1 MIFDTRITP
10 IRRDLASTAYKAI
23 VKRKKYVTAKLATVK
38 STFTPLYSNKGSK
51 LSTQLL
57 YGEECDVFETKN
69 GWSWIQSRRDN
80 YVGYTPTIN
89 LTRKIYKPNSK
100 VISLRTVIYTKPDI
114 KSVTK
119 GYLSFNSLVEVIK
132 IKGKYSLIKNLGW
145 CPSLDLVKIKSSK
158 FNHIDLS
165 KQYLDTPYLWGGRD
179 SMGID
184 CSGLVQNLHQ
194 INNRSFPRDTD
205 MQEIFVTNEVK
216 FEKDLKAGDLVFW
229 KGHVAMMIDNS
240 NIIHA
245 NAFHMKTTIELL
257 SSAKKRISKTNGKV
271 RKMGR
276 LMTN

>member
-38 STFTPLYSNKGSK
+38 STFTPLYANKGSK

-194 INNRSFPRDTD
+194 INNRPFPRDTD

-216 FEKDLKAGDLVFW
+216 YEKDLKAGDLVFW

-245 NAFHMKTTIELL
+245 NAYHMKTAIEPL
-257 SSAKKRISKTNGKV
+257 STAKKRILKSNGKI
-271 RKMGR
+271 KKLGR
-276 LMTN
+276 L

>member
-10 IRRDLASTAYKAI
+10 IRRDLASIAYKAI

-38 STFTPLYSNKGSK
+38 SAFTPLYSNKGSK

-80 YVGYTPTIN
+80 YVGYTPTIH

-145 CPSLDLVKIKSSK
+145 CPSLDLAKIKSSK

-194 INNRSFPRDTD
+194 INNRPFPRDTD
-205 MQEIFVTNEVK
+205 MQELFVTNEVK
-216 FEKDLKAGDLVFW
+216 YEKDLKAGDLVFW

-245 NAFHMKTTIELL
+245 NAFHMKTAIEPL
-257 SSAKKRISKTNGKV
+257 STAKKRILKSNGKI
-271 RKMGR
+271 KKLGR
-276 LMTN
+276 L

>member
-23 VKRKKYVTAKLATVK
+23 AKRKKYVTAKLATVK

-80 YVGYTPTIN
+80 YVGYTPTIH

-194 INNRSFPRDTD
+194 INNRPFPRDTD
-205 MQEIFVTNEVK
+205 MQELFVTNEVK
-216 FEKDLKAGDLVFW
+216 YEKDLKAGDLVFW

-245 NAFHMKTTIELL
+245 NAFHMKTAIEPL
-257 SSAKKRISKTNGKV
+257 STAKKRILKSNGKI
-271 RKMGR
+271 KKLGR
-276 LMTN
+276 L

>member
-1 MIFDTRITP
+1 VIFDTRITP
-10 IRRDLASTAYKAI
+10 IRRDLASTAYKAV

-38 STFTPLYSNKGSK
+38 SAFTPLYSNKGSK

-145 CPSLDLVKIKSSK
+145 CPSLDLAKIKSSK

-194 INNRSFPRDTD
+194 INNRPFPRDTD
-205 MQEIFVTNEVK
+205 MQEIFVTKEVK
-216 FEKDLKAGDLVFW
+216 YEKDLKAGDLVFW

-245 NAFHMKTTIELL
+245 NAFHMKTAIEPL
-257 SSAKKRISKTNGKV
+257 STAKKRILKSNGKI
-271 RKMGR
+271 KKLGR
-276 LMTN
+276 L

>member
-23 VKRKKYVTAKLATVK
+23 AKRKKYVTAKLATVK

-194 INNRSFPRDTD
+194 INNRPFPRDTD
-205 MQEIFVTNEVK
+205 MQELFVTNEVK
-216 FEKDLKAGDLVFW
+216 YEKDLKAGDLVFW

-245 NAFHMKTTIELL
+245 NAFHMKTAIEPL
-257 SSAKKRISKTNGKV
+257 STAKKRILKSNGKI
-271 RKMGR
+271 KKLGR
-276 LMTN
+276 L

>member
-38 STFTPLYSNKGSK
+38 SAFTPLYSNKGSK

-145 CPSLDLVKIKSSK
+145 CPSLDLAKIKSSK

-194 INNRSFPRDTD
+194 INNRPFPRDTD

-216 FEKDLKAGDLVFW
+216 YEKDLKAGDLVFW

-245 NAFHMKTTIELL
+245 NAFHMKTAIEPL
-257 SSAKKRISKTNGKV
+257 STAKKRILKSNGKI
-271 RKMGR
+271 KKLGR
-276 LMTN
+276 L

>member
-1 MIFDTRITP
+1 MIFDSRITP
-10 IRRDLASTAYKAI
+10 IRRDLASAAYKAI
-23 VKRKKYVTAKLATVK
+23 VKRKKYVNAKPATVK
-38 STFTPLYSNKGSK
+38 STFSPLYSNKGSK

-80 YVGYTPTIN
+80 YVGYTPSIN
-89 LTRKIYKPNSK
+89 LTRKTYKPNSK

-114 KSVTK
+114 KSTTK

-145 CPSLDLVKIKSSK
+145 CPSLDLVKVKSSK

-184 CSGLVQNLHQ
+184 CSGLIQNLHQ
-194 INNRSFPRDTD
+194 INNRPFPRDTD

-216 FEKDLKAGDLVFW
+216 YEKDLKAGDLVFW
-229 KGHVAMMIDNS
+229 KGHVAMMIDNL

-245 NAFHMKTTIELL
+245 NAFHMKTAIEPLGT
-257 SSAKKRISKTNGKV
+257 AKKRILKSNGKI
-271 RKMGR
+271 KKIGR
-276 LMTN
+276 L

>member
-1 MIFDTRITP
+1 MIFDSRITP

-23 VKRKKYVTAKLATVK
+23 AKRKKYVTAKLATVK
-38 STFTPLYSNKGSK
+38 SAFTPLYSNKGSK

-194 INNRSFPRDTD
+194 INNRPFPRDTD
-205 MQEIFVTNEVK
+205 MQEMFVTNEVK
-216 FEKDLKAGDLVFW
+216 YEKDLKAGDLVFW

-245 NAFHMKTTIELL
+245 NAFHMKTAIEPL
-257 SSAKKRISKTNGKV
+257 STAKKRILKSKGKI
-271 RKMGR
+271 KKLGR
-276 LMTN
+276 F

>member
-10 IRRDLASTAYKAI
+10 IRRDLASAAYKAI

-38 STFTPLYSNKGSK
+38 SAFTPLYSNKGSK

-80 YVGYTPTIN
+80 YVGYTPSIN
-89 LTRKIYKPNSK
+89 LTRKTYKPNSK

-145 CPSLDLVKIKSSK
+145 CPSLDLAKIKSSK

-194 INNRSFPRDTD
+194 INNRPFPRDTD
-205 MQEIFVTNEVK
+205 MQELFVTNEVK
-216 FEKDLKAGDLVFW
+216 YEKDLKAGDLVFW

-245 NAFHMKTTIELL
+245 NAFHMKTAIEPL
-257 SSAKKRISKTNGKV
+257 STAKKRILKSNGKI
-271 RKMGR
+271 KKLGR
-276 LMTN
+276 L

>member
-69 GWSWIQSRRDN
+69 RWSWIQSRRDN
-80 YVGYTPTIN
+80 YVGYTPSIN
-89 LTRKIYKPNSK
+89 LTRKTYKPNSK

-114 KSVTK
+114 KSVTR

-145 CPSLDLVKIKSSK
+145 CPSLDLVKVKSSK

-184 CSGLVQNLHQ
+184 CSGLIQNLHQ
-194 INNRSFPRDTD
+194 INNRPFPRDTD

-216 FEKDLKAGDLVFW
+216 YEKDLKAGDLVFW

-245 NAFHMKTTIELL
+245 NAFHMKTAIEPL
-257 SSAKKRISKTNGKV
+257 SSAKKRILKSNGKI
-271 RKMGR
+271 KKLGR
-276 LMTN
+276 L

>member
-10 IRRDLASTAYKAI
+10 IRRDLASAAYKDI

-38 STFTPLYSNKGSK
+38 SAFTPLYSNKGSK

-89 LTRKIYKPNSK
+89 ITRKIYKPNSK
-100 VISLRTVIYTKPDI
+100 VISLRTIIYTKPDI

-194 INNRSFPRDTD
+194 INNKPFPRDTD

-216 FEKDLKAGDLVFW
+216 YEKDLKAGDLVFW
-229 KGHVAMMIDNS
+229 KGHVAMMIDHS

-245 NAFHMKTTIELL
+245 NAFHMKTAIEPL
-257 SSAKKRISKTNGKV
+257 STAKKRILKSNGKI
-271 RKMGR
+271 KKLGR
-276 LMTN
+276 L

>member
-38 STFTPLYSNKGSK
+38 SAFTPLYSNKGSK

-145 CPSLDLVKIKSSK
+145 CPSLDLAKIKSSK

-216 FEKDLKAGDLVFW
+216 YEKDLKAGDLVFW

-245 NAFHMKTTIELL
+245 NAFHMKTAIEPL
-257 SSAKKRISKTNGKV
+257 STAKKRILKSNGKI
-271 RKMGR
+271 KKLGR
-276 LMTN
+276 L

>member
-1 MIFDTRITP
+1 MIFDSRITP
-10 IRRDLASTAYKAI
+10 IRRDLASAAYKAI

-38 STFTPLYSNKGSK
+38 SAFTPLYSNKGSK

-194 INNRSFPRDTD
+194 INNRPFPRDTD

-216 FEKDLKAGDLVFW
+216 YEKDLKAGDLVFW

-245 NAFHMKTTIELL
+245 NAFHMKTAIEPL
-257 SSAKKRISKTNGKV
+257 STAKKRILKSNGKI
-271 RKMGR
+271 KKLGR
-276 LMTN
+276 L

>member
-38 STFTPLYSNKGSK
+38 CAFTPLYSNKGSK

-80 YVGYTPTIN
+80 YVGYTPSIN
-89 LTRKIYKPNSK
+89 LTRRTYKPNSK
-100 VISLRTVIYTKPDI
+100 VISLRTFIYTKPDI

-194 INNRSFPRDTD
+194 INNRPFPRDTD
-205 MQEIFVTNEVK
+205 MQEIFVTNEIK
-216 FEKDLKAGDLVFW
+216 YEKDLKAGDLVFW

-245 NAFHMKTTIELL
+245 NAFHMKTAIEPL
-257 SSAKKRISKTNGKV
+257 STAKKRILKSNGKI
-271 RKMGR
+271 KKLGR
-276 LMTN
+276 L

>member
-132 IKGKYSLIKNLGW
+132 TKGKYSLIKNLGW

-194 INNRSFPRDTD
+194 INNRPFPRDTD
-205 MQEIFVTNEVK
+205 MQELFVTNEVK
-216 FEKDLKAGDLVFW
+216 YEKDLKAGDLVFW

-245 NAFHMKTTIELL
+245 NAFHMKTAIEPL
-257 SSAKKRISKTNGKV
+257 STAKKRILKSNGKI
-271 RKMGR
+271 KKLGR
-276 LMTN
+276 L

>member
-1 MIFDTRITP
+1 VIFDSRITP
-10 IRRDLASTAYKAI
+10 IRRDLASAAYKAI
-23 VKRKKYVTAKLATVK
+23 VKRKKYVNAKPATVK
-38 STFTPLYSNKGSK
+38 STFSPLYSNKGSK

-184 CSGLVQNLHQ
+184 CSGLIQNLHQ
-194 INNRSFPRDTD
+194 INNRPFPRDTD

-216 FEKDLKAGDLVFW
+216 YEKDLKAGDLVFW

-245 NAFHMKTTIELL
+245 NAFHMKTAIEPL
-257 SSAKKRISKTNGKV
+257 STAKKRILKSNGKI
-271 RKMGR
+271 KKLGR
-276 LMTN
+276 L

>member
-23 VKRKKYVTAKLATVK
+23 VKRKKYVSAKLATVK
-38 STFTPLYSNKGSK
+38 SAFTPLYSNKGSK

-194 INNRSFPRDTD
+194 INNRPFPRDTD
-205 MQEIFVTNEVK
+205 MQEIFVTKEVK
-216 FEKDLKAGDLVFW
+216 YEKDLKAGDLVFW

-245 NAFHMKTTIELL
+245 NAFHMKTAIEPL
-257 SSAKKRISKTNGKV
+257 STAKKRILKSNGKI
-271 RKMGR
+271 KKLGR
-276 LMTN
+276 L

>member
-38 STFTPLYSNKGSK
+38 SAFTPLYSNKGSK

-194 INNRSFPRDTD
+194 INNRPFPRDTD
-205 MQEIFVTNEVK
+205 MQEIFVTKEVK
-216 FEKDLKAGDLVFW
+216 YEKDLKAGDLVFW

-245 NAFHMKTTIELL
+245 NAYHMKTAIEPL
-257 SSAKKRISKTNGKV
+257 STAKKRILKSNGKI
-271 RKMGR
+271 KKLGR
-276 LMTN
+276 L

>member
-1 MIFDTRITP
+1 MIFDSRITP
-10 IRRDLASTAYKAI
+10 IRRDLASAVYKAI
-23 VKRKKYVTAKLATVK
+23 VKRKKYVNAKLATVK
-38 STFTPLYSNKGSK
+38 SAFSPLYSNKGSK

-80 YVGYTPTIN
+80 YVGYTPSIH
-89 LTRKIYKPNSK
+89 LTRKTYKPNSK

-114 KSVTK
+114 KSVTR

-184 CSGLVQNLHQ
+184 CSGLVQNRPQ
-194 INNRSFPRDTD
+194 INNRPFPRDTD

-216 FEKDLKAGDLVFW
+216 YEKDLKAGDLVFW

-245 NAFHMKTTIELL
+245 NAFHMKTAIEPL
-257 SSAKKRISKTNGKV
+257 STAKKRILKSNGKI
-271 RKMGR
+271 KKLGR
-276 LMTN
+276 L

>member
-80 YVGYTPTIN
+80 YVGYTPSIN
-89 LTRKIYKPNSK
+89 LTRQTYKPNSK

-194 INNRSFPRDTD
+194 INNRPFPRDTD

-216 FEKDLKAGDLVFW
+216 YEKDLKAGDLVFW

-245 NAFHMKTTIELL
+245 NAYHMKTAIEPL
-257 SSAKKRISKTNGKV
+257 STAKKRILKSNVKIK
-271 RKMGR
+271 KLGR
-276 LMTN
+276 L

>member
-1 MIFDTRITP
+1 MIFDSRITP
-10 IRRDLASTAYKAI
+10 IRRDLASAAYKAI
-23 VKRKKYVTAKLATVK
+23 VKRKKYVNAKLATVQ
-38 STFTPLYSNKGSK
+38 SSFSPLYSNKGSK

-145 CPSLDLVKIKSSK
+145 CPSLDLAKIKSSK
-158 FNHIDLS
+158 FNHINLS

-184 CSGLVQNLHQ
+184 CSGLIQNLHQ
-194 INNRSFPRDTD
+194 INNRPFPRDTD

-216 FEKDLKAGDLVFW
+216 YEKDLKAGDLVFW

-245 NAFHMKTTIELL
+245 NAYHMKTAIEPL
-257 SSAKKRISKTNGKV
+257 STAKKRILKSNGKI
-271 RKMGR
+271 KKLGR
-276 LMTN
+276 L

>member
-38 STFTPLYSNKGSK
+38 SAFTPLYTNKGSK

-80 YVGYTPTIN
+80 YVGYTPTIH

-145 CPSLDLVKIKSSK
+145 CPSLDLAKIKSSK

-194 INNRSFPRDTD
+194 INNRPFPRDTD

-216 FEKDLKAGDLVFW
+216 YEKDLKAGDLVFW

-245 NAFHMKTTIELL
+245 NAFHMKTAIEPL
-257 SSAKKRISKTNGKV
+257 STAKKRILKSNGKI
-271 RKMGR
+271 KKLGR
-276 LMTN
+276 L

>member
-10 IRRDLASTAYKAI
+10 IRRDLASSAYKAI
-23 VKRKKYVTAKLATVK
+23 VKRKKYVNAKLATVK
-38 STFTPLYSNKGSK
+38 STFSPLYSNKGSK

-100 VISLRTVIYTKPDI
+100 VISLRTVIYNKPDI

-194 INNRSFPRDTD
+194 INNRPFPRDTD

-216 FEKDLKAGDLVFW
+216 YEKDLKAGDLVFW

-245 NAFHMKTTIELL
+245 NAFHMKTAIEPL
-257 SSAKKRISKTNGKV
+257 STAKKRILKSNGKI
-271 RKMGR
+271 KKLGR
-276 LMTN
+276 L

>member
-10 IRRDLASTAYKAI
+10 IRRDLASTVYKAV

-38 STFTPLYSNKGSK
+38 SAFTPLYSNKGSK

-89 LTRKIYKPNSK
+89 LTKKIYKPNSK

-194 INNRSFPRDTD
+194 INNRPFPRDTD

-216 FEKDLKAGDLVFW
+216 YEKDLKAGDLVFW

-245 NAFHMKTTIELL
+245 NAFHMKTAIEPL
-257 SSAKKRISKTNGKV
+257 STAKKRILKSNGKI
-271 RKMGR
+271 KKLGR
-276 LMTN
+276 L

>member
-10 IRRDLASTAYKAI
+10 IRRDLASIAYKAI

-38 STFTPLYSNKGSK
+38 SAFTPLYSNKGSK

-194 INNRSFPRDTD
+194 INNRPFPRDTD

-216 FEKDLKAGDLVFW
+216 YEKDLKAGDLVFW

-245 NAFHMKTTIELL
+245 NAFHMKTAIEPL
-257 SSAKKRISKTNGKV
+257 STAKKRILKSNGKI
-271 RKMGR
+271 KKLGR
-276 LMTN
+276 L

>member
-1 MIFDTRITP
+1 MIFDSRITP

-38 STFTPLYSNKGSK
+38 STFTPLYANKGSK

-194 INNRSFPRDTD
+194 INNRPFPRDTD

-240 NIIHA
+240 NIIHS
-245 NAFHMKTTIELL
+245 NAFHMKTAIEPL
-257 SSAKKRISKTNGKV
+257 STAKKRILKSNGKI
-271 RKMGR
+271 KKLGR
-276 LMTN
+276 L

>member
-1 MIFDTRITP
+1 MIFDPRITP
-10 IRRDLASTAYKAI
+10 IRRDLASIAYKAI
-23 VKRKKYVTAKLATVK
+23 VKRKKYVMAKLATVK
-38 STFTPLYSNKGSK
+38 SAFTPLYSNKGSK

-89 LTRKIYKPNSK
+89 LTKKIYKPNSK

-194 INNRSFPRDTD
+194 INNRPFPRDTD

-245 NAFHMKTTIELL
+245 NAFHMKTAIEPL
-257 SSAKKRISKTNGKV
+257 STAKKRILKSNGKI
-271 RKMGR
+271 KKIGR
-276 LMTN
+276 L

>member
-1 MIFDTRITP
+1 MIFDSRITP
-10 IRRDLASTAYKAI
+10 IRRDLASAAYKAI
-23 VKRKKYVTAKLATVK
+23 VKRKKYVNAKLATVK
-38 STFTPLYSNKGSK
+38 STFSPLYSNKGSK

-194 INNRSFPRDTD
+194 INNRPFPRDTD

-216 FEKDLKAGDLVFW
+216 YEKDLKAGDLVFW

-245 NAFHMKTTIELL
+245 NAFHMKTAIEPL
-257 SSAKKRISKTNGKV
+257 STAKKRILKSNGKI
-271 RKMGR
+271 KKLGR
-276 LMTN
+276 L

>member
-38 STFTPLYSNKGSK
+38 SAFTPLYSNKGSK

-145 CPSLDLVKIKSSK
+145 CPSLDLVKVKSSK

-184 CSGLVQNLHQ
+184 CSGLIQNLHQ
-194 INNRSFPRDTD
+194 INNRPFPRDTD

-216 FEKDLKAGDLVFW
+216 YEKDLKAGDLVFW

-245 NAFHMKTTIELL
+245 NAFHMKTAIEPL
-257 SSAKKRISKTNGKV
+257 STAKKRILKSNGKI
-271 RKMGR
+271 KKLGR
-276 LMTN
+276 L

>member
-38 STFTPLYSNKGSK
+38 SAFTPLYSNKGSK

-100 VISLRTVIYTKPDI
+100 VISLRTIIYTKPDI

-205 MQEIFVTNEVK
+205 MQEIFVTNEVTY
-216 FEKDLKAGDLVFW
+216 EKDLKAGDLVFW

-245 NAFHMKTTIELL
+245 NAFHMKTAIEPL
-257 SSAKKRISKTNGKV
+257 STAKKRILKSNGKI
-271 RKMGR
+271 KKLGR
-276 LMTN
+276 L

>member
-38 STFTPLYSNKGSK
+38 SAFTPLYSNKGSK

-145 CPSLDLVKIKSSK
+145 CPSLDLAKIKSSK

-194 INNRSFPRDTD
+194 INNRPFPRDTD
-205 MQEIFVTNEVK
+205 MQEIFVTKEVK
-216 FEKDLKAGDLVFW
+216 YEKDLKAGDLVFW

-245 NAFHMKTTIELL
+245 NAFHMKTAIEPL
-257 SSAKKRISKTNGKV
+257 STAKKRILKSNGKI
-271 RKMGR
+271 KKLGR
-276 LMTN
+276 L

>member
-1 MIFDTRITP
+1 MN
-10 IRRDLASTAYKAI
+10 
-23 VKRKKYVTAKLATVK
+23 AKLATVK
-38 STFTPLYSNKGSK
+38 STFSPLYSNKDSK

-145 CPSLDLVKIKSSK
+145 CPSLDLVKVKSSK

-184 CSGLVQNLHQ
+184 CSGLIQNLHQ
-194 INNRSFPRDTD
+194 INNRPFPRDTD

-216 FEKDLKAGDLVFW
+216 YEKDLKAGDLVFW
-229 KGHVAMMIDNS
+229 KGHVAMMIDNL

-245 NAFHMKTTIELL
+245 NAFHMKTAIEPLGT
-257 SSAKKRISKTNGKV
+257 AKKRILKSNGKI
-271 RKMGR
+271 KKIGR
-276 LMTN
+276 L

>member
-1 MIFDTRITP
+1 VIFDTRITP

-38 STFTPLYSNKGSK
+38 SAFTPLYSNKGSK

-205 MQEIFVTNEVK
+205 MQELFVTNEVK
-216 FEKDLKAGDLVFW
+216 YEKDLKAGDLVFW

-245 NAFHMKTTIELL
+245 NAFHMKTAIEPL
-257 SSAKKRISKTNGKV
+257 STAKKRILKSNGKI
-271 RKMGR
+271 KKLGR
-276 LMTN
+276 L

>member
-69 GWSWIQSRRDN
+69 GWSWIQTRRDN

-184 CSGLVQNLHQ
+184 CSGLVQYLHQ
-194 INNRSFPRDTD
+194 INNRPFPRDTD
-205 MQEIFVTNEVK
+205 MQEIFVTKEVK
-216 FEKDLKAGDLVFW
+216 YEKDLKAGDLVFW
-229 KGHVAMMIDNS
+229 KGHGAMMSDNS

-245 NAFHMKTTIELL
+245 NAFHMKTAIEPL
-257 SSAKKRISKTNGKV
+257 STAKKRILKSNGKI
-271 RKMGR
+271 KKLGR
-276 LMTN
+276 L

>member
-23 VKRKKYVTAKLATVK
+23 VKRKKYVMAKLATVK
-38 STFTPLYSNKGSK
+38 SAFTPLYSNKGSK

-184 CSGLVQNLHQ
+184 CSGLIQNLHQ
-194 INNRSFPRDTD
+194 INNRPFPRDTD

-216 FEKDLKAGDLVFW
+216 YEKDLKAGDLVFW

-245 NAFHMKTTIELL
+245 NAYHMKTAIEPL
-257 SSAKKRISKTNGKV
+257 STAKKRILKSNGRIK
-271 RKMGR
+271 KLGR
-276 LMTN
+276 L

>member
-1 MIFDTRITP
+1 MIFDSRITP
-10 IRRDLASTAYKAI
+10 IRRDLASAAYKAI
-23 VKRKKYVTAKLATVK
+23 VKRKKYVNAKLATVK
-38 STFTPLYSNKGSK
+38 STFSPLYSSKGSK

-80 YVGYTPTIN
+80 YVGYTPTIH

-194 INNRSFPRDTD
+194 INNRPFPRDTD
-205 MQEIFVTNEVK
+205 MQELFVTNEVK
-216 FEKDLKAGDLVFW
+216 YEKDLKAGDLVFW

-245 NAFHMKTTIELL
+245 NVFHMKTAIEPL
-257 SSAKKRISKTNGKV
+257 STAKKRILKSNGKI
-271 RKMGR
+271 KKIGR
-276 LMTN
+276 L

>member
-10 IRRDLASTAYKAI
+10 IRRDLASSAYKAI
-23 VKRKKYVTAKLATVK
+23 VKRKKYVNAKLATVK
-38 STFTPLYSNKGSK
+38 STFSPLYSNKGSK

-80 YVGYTPTIN
+80 YVGYTPSIN
-89 LTRKIYKPNSK
+89 LTRKTYKPNSK

-194 INNRSFPRDTD
+194 INNRPFPRDTD

-216 FEKDLKAGDLVFW
+216 YEKDLKAGDLVFW

-245 NAFHMKTTIELL
+245 NAFHMKTAIEPL
-257 SSAKKRISKTNGKV
+257 STAKKRILKSNGKI
-271 RKMGR
+271 KKLGR
-276 LMTN
+276 L

>member
-1 MIFDTRITP
+1 MIFDSRITP
-10 IRRDLASTAYKAI
+10 IRRDLASSAYKAI
-23 VKRKKYVTAKLATVK
+23 VKRKKYVNAKLATVR
-38 STFTPLYSNKGSK
+38 STFSPLYSNKGSK

-194 INNRSFPRDTD
+194 INNRPFPRDTD

-216 FEKDLKAGDLVFW
+216 YEKDLKAGDLVFW

-245 NAFHMKTTIELL
+245 NAFHMKTAIEPL
-257 SSAKKRISKTNGKV
+257 STAKKRILKSNGKI
-271 RKMGR
+271 KKLGR
-276 LMTN
+276 L

>member
-1 MIFDTRITP
+1 MIFDSRITP
-10 IRRDLASTAYKAI
+10 IRRDLASAAYKAI

-38 STFTPLYSNKGSK
+38 SAFTQLYSNKGSK

-100 VISLRTVIYTKPDI
+100 VISLRTIIYTKPDI

-184 CSGLVQNLHQ
+184 CSGLIQNLHQ
-194 INNRSFPRDTD
+194 INNRPFPRDTD

-216 FEKDLKAGDLVFW
+216 YEKDLKAGDLVFW

-245 NAFHMKTTIELL
+245 NAFHMKTAIEPL
-257 SSAKKRISKTNGKV
+257 STAKKRILKSNGKI
-271 RKMGR
+271 KKLGR
-276 LMTN
+276 L